1 MATTIA
7 QLTLTSTDLLS
18 DTIVACDSVTIH
30 TDSVFVNSLLADN
43 FSNLPFLTC
52 PNK

>member
-18 DTIVACDSVTIH
+18 DSLSVSAVST
-30 TDSVFVNSLLADN
+30 
-43 FSNLPFLTC
+43 LTTAGTQLV
-52 PNK
+52 

>member
-18 DTIVACDSVTIH
+18 DT
-30 TDSVFVNSLLADN
+30 LALSTVRAGY
-43 FSNLPFLTC
+43 FIYSG
-52 PNK
+52 